1 MEITRSTCYKKYRQ
15 GVNANIRCVC
25 RKFTDTKQF
34 PLCVSLCIWPFG
46 ELSGPSIQLSD
57 LHYLCGI
64 TVLPVIPRAVEK
76 LQSLKTL
83 LPGQVLHASPKY
95 FDLMTML
102 VALHVLTH

>member
-1 MEITRSTCYKKYRQ
+1 M
-15 GVNANIRCVC
+15 CVESLPTLNS
-25 RKFTDTKQF
+25 F
-34 PLCVSLCIWPFG
+34 LCVSLCIWPFG

-64 TVLPVIPRAVEK
+64 TVLPVIPCAVEK